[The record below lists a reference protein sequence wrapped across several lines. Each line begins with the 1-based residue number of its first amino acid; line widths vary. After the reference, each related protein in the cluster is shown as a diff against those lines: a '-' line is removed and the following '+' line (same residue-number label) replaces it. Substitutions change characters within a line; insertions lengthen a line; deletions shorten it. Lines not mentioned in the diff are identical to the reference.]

1 METYKPT
8 LGTKFDFPENA
19 NVVDGSIRMK
29 ELITSVQGE
38 ILEKY
43 EKTVLQK
50 IKDIAKEKGY
60 TSVTVLNEDFIYKA
74 LAKAEPMQADY
85 SKEDDEYGLF
95 SCPRCGAD
103 ACAARYENIKDA
115 IVPNYC
121 YRCGQALKDPRKE
134 EDNNDK

>member
-8 LGTKFDFPENA
+8 PGTRFDFPENV

-50 IKDIAKEKGY
+50 IKEIAKEQGY

-74 LAKAEPMQADY
+74 LAKAEPMKAEY
-85 SKEDDEYGLF
+85 SKETKFGLF
-95 SCPRCGAD
+95 CCPRCGRNV
-103 ACAARYENIKDA
+103 CAASYETMRDLVI
-115 IVPNYC
+115 PNYC
-121 YRCGQALKDPRKE
+121 YNCGQALKDPRKE
-134 EDNNDK
+134 EDSDK